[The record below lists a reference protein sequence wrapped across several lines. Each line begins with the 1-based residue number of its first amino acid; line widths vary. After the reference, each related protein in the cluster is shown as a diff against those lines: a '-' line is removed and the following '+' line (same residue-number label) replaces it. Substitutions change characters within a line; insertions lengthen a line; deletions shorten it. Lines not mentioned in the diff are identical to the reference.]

1 MGTTT
6 NTMCNSNGIQVEP
19 AHIGRLG
26 LPQQLTAKLIRAGIL
41 TIEDLERTTEC
52 ELLHLRG
59 VGRKSITQI
68 KRAFEPLGL
77 RLAPRPQPV
86 ALATDIV
93 SPVGIEHLGVVRLL
107 AGAWRDDQVERSAL
121 ARSLVAMRRS
131 NNVRPTPGLI
141 RAIERCLPLVEEAV
155 LRNWN
160 ECAATSLHNGLA
172 RRKRDTVGAAE
183 DDTFFGR
190 SSLLVSQMMTAVDLL
205 SRCLAVNGFM
215 IDGALLSADD
225 AATCVD
231 AWTILFLA
239 VMARAEELETGV
251 RDALGMVGTLLFPGT
266 GSMFGD
272 LTVQVGYS
280 TYSPYPHADPA
291 TEAERARG
299 TADSLLAEKMLSAE
313 EHRLLLASSS
323 PAEPDDVSRMSGL
336 QSDDDIRNMDL
347 SLTHILLLF

>member
-1 MGTTT
+1 MT
-6 NTMCNSNGIQVEP
+6 NTMCNSNGIQVEL
-19 AHIGRLG
+19 AHVSRLG
-26 LPQQLTAKLIRAGIL
+26 LPQQLTSKLIRAGIL

-86 ALATDIV
+86 ALTTDIV
-93 SPVGIEHLGVVRLL
+93 SPAGIEHLGVMRLL
-107 AGAWRDDQVERSAL
+107 AGAWRDDPVERSAL

-131 NNVRPTPGLI
+131 NNVQPNPGLI

-155 LRNWN
+155 LRGWDA
-160 ECAATSLHNGLA
+160 CTASSLHDRLA

-183 DDTFFGR
+183 DDTFFAT
-190 SSLLVSQMMTAVDLL
+190 SNLVISQMMTAADLL

-215 IDGALLSADD
+215 IDGALLSAAA
-225 AATCVD
+225 AATCVE

-239 VMARAEELETGV
+239 VITRAERLDAGV

-272 LTVQVGYS
+272 LTVQVEYS

-299 TADSLLAEKMLSAE
+299 TADSLLAEKVLSAE

-336 QSDDDIRNMDL
+336 QSDDGIRKMDL
-347 SLTHILLLF
+347 SITHILLLL